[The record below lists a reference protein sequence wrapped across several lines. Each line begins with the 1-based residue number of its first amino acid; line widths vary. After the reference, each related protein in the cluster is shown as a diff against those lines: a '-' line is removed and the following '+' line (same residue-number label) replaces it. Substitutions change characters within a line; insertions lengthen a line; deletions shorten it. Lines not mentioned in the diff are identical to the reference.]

1 MHDRVGRPRPPFSG
15 PKFKGN
21 TPSQWVA
28 VNESF
33 MSNTELEFAE
43 RDREELLR
51 MDNPVDLH
59 YALGRFGLVLGGL
72 PAAAIFYRLIFLF
85 GGQNSRAVLVVAALM
100 LLVGLF
106 VWKQVGSGLAD
117 AVSAIERR
125 RWPLMLAGSLA
136 IGLLWG
142 LATGGAS
149 GVLAFGIGVPIG
161 AIIGAVVGAVAFPI
175 FISLHRMLSRSGK
188 IEASLLRPISFGIA
202 AVIAGLILGL

>member
-1 MHDRVGRPRPPFSG
+1 MHDRFGQPRPPFSG
-15 PKFKGN
+15 PKFKDN
-21 TPSQWVA
+21 TPSQWVS

-43 RDREELLR
+43 RDRVELLR

-72 PAAAIFYRLIFLF
+72 PAAAIFYRLIFLL

-106 VWKQVGSGLAD
+106 VGKQVGSGLAD

-125 RWPLMLAGSLA
+125 GWPMMLAGSLA

-149 GVLAFGIGVPIG
+149 GVLAFGIGAPIG

-175 FISLHRMLSRSGK
+175 FISLHRMLSRGGK

>member
-1 MHDRVGRPRPPFSG
+1 M
-15 PKFKGN
+15 
-21 TPSQWVA
+21 T
-28 VNESF
+28 
-33 MSNTELEFAE
+33 NTELEFAE
-43 RDREELLR
+43 RDRDELLR

-59 YALGRFGLVLGGL
+59 CALGQFGLVLGGL
-72 PAAAIFYRLIFLF
+72 PAAAIFYRLIFLL
-85 GGQNSRAVLVVAALM
+85 GGQNSLGVLLVTLLM

-106 VWKQVGSGLAD
+106 VGKQVGSGLAD
-117 AVSAIERR
+117 AVNAIERR

-149 GVLAFGIGVPIG
+149 GVLAFGIGAPIG

>member
-1 MHDRVGRPRPPFSG
+1 
-15 PKFKGN
+15 
-21 TPSQWVA
+21 
-28 VNESF
+28 

-43 RDREELLR
+43 RDREALLK

-59 YALGRFGLVLGGL
+59 SALGRFGMVLGGL
-72 PAAAIFYRLIFLF
+72 PAAAIFYRLVFLF
-85 GGQNSRAVLVVAALM
+85 GGQNSPAVLIAASLM

-106 VWKQVGSGLAD
+106 VGKQVGSGLAN
-117 AVSAIERR
+117 AVSAVERQ
-125 RWPLMLAGSLA
+125 RWSLMLAGSLA

-149 GVLAFGIGVPIG
+149 GVLAFGIGAPIG
-161 AIIGAVVGAVAFPI
+161 ALVGAVVGAVAFPI
-175 FISLHRMLSRSGK
+175 FISLHRILSAGGK